1 MTSFK
6 YEAIARNGQ
15 KSAGIIEAETEM
27 EAALKLRANYDVI
40 ERLQPMSAGAV
51 GGKNLMSLQIGGI
64 NMKAFTVACSQFAII
79 MNSGL
84 PIARA
89 VQLIANKT
97 DDKPLREMFSKVSAD
112 VEAGSSLADS
122 FEIHGGKKLPGTFIE
137 TIRAGEE
144 SGNLSNAFSSMA
156 DYFDKRMAVKR
167 KIKSAVSYPIFV
179 LVIAV
184 VVVIVLM
191 VAVVPTFASIFEQQG
206 SEIPGVTQ
214 ALIDLSNFVGNNVV
228 LIVGLIVGII
238 VVYKVANK
246 TEKGGMAIAKAK
258 LRMPVLG
265 KLMEL
270 QAASEFASTMAIMMG
285 SGIPMNR
292 SVDITAR
299 VLSNRYVR
307 QLVGGV
313 SNMIE
318 EGFDLSR
325 SLAET
330 EVMPDILV
338 DMVTVGEETG
348 ELETTLKT
356 IAGYYDT
363 EYQMAVDG
371 AVGKLSPIILLIT
384 AGIAGF
390 IVVAMYVAMFDM
402 YNGM

>member
-6 YEAIARNGQ
+6 YEAISRSGQ

-27 EAALKLRANYDVI
+27 EAALKLRANFDVI

-51 GGKNLMSLQIGGI
+51 GGKNLMALQIGGI

-144 SGNLSNAFSSMA
+144 SGNLSNSFSSMA
-156 DYFDKRMAVKR
+156 DYFDKRMQVKR

-184 VVVIVLM
+184 IVVIVLM
-191 VAVVPTFASIFEQQG
+191 VAVVPTFASIFDQSG
-206 SEIPGVTQ
+206 GEIPGVTQ
-214 ALIDLSNFVGNNVV
+214 ALIDISNFVGNNVV

-238 VVYKVANK
+238 VAYKVTNK

-292 SVDITAR
+292 SVEITAR

-313 SNMIE
+313 SNKIE

-348 ELETTLKT
+348 ELETTLQT

-371 AVGKLSPIILLIT
+371 AVGKLSPIILMIT

-390 IVVAMYVAMFDM
+390 IVIAMYVAMFEM